1 MQQAFDT
8 IAKNY
13 DTSFTNSIIGIAQRE
28 IVWSYLE
35 KTLPPHKNLKI
46 LELNCGTGEDA
57 VWFAKKGHYVLATDV
72 SEKMLEIARLKI
84 RDNHLSDKVDTRLL
98 DINKI
103 EEFDKSEN
111 FDLIFSNFGG
121 INCIPFKQLF
131 NLPTFLT
138 QLLKPTGRLI
148 MIIMPEFCLWEMVYF
163 TLKLNL
169 KKAFRRSST
178 KGVKVKLND
187 QEIITYYYS
196 PIIIRKIFNKS
207 FDQAK
212 VMPVGFF
219 IPPSYL
225 ENFLASKNKI
235 FNFIK
240 RLESH
245 ISNWSILSSYSDHFL
260 IDLKIKK

>member
-13 DTSFTNSIIGIAQRE
+13 DASFTNSIIGTAQRE

-35 KTLPPHKNLKI
+35 KTLPNNKNLNI

-72 SEKMLEIARLKI
+72 SEKMLEIARIKV
-84 RDNHLSDKVDTRLL
+84 RDKHLSDKIDTKLL
-98 DINKI
+98 DINKM
-103 EEFDKSEN
+103 EGFNKSED
-111 FDLIFSNFGG
+111 FDLIYSNFGG
-121 INCIPFKQLF
+121 INCITFKQLF
-131 NLPTFLT
+131 NLPTFLN

-178 KGVKVKLND
+178 KGVNVKLND

-196 PIIIRKIFNKS
+196 PIIIRKIFNKY

-212 VMPVGFF
+212 VIPVGFF

-225 ENFLASKNKI
+225 EKFFSKKNRT
-235 FNFIK
+235 FNFVK
-240 RLESH
+240 KLESFVAD
-245 ISNWSILSSYSDHFL
+245 WSLLSSYSDHFL